1 MSTGPISADRLV
13 RQRTQS
19 TRDYHTHN
27 ARTHAFSVFAQPSTS
42 VAVAVSLSEL
52 TLQPHRFAF
61 DTTGQEAVVVWLL
74 YFANETN
81 GFAAAAERT
90 VDHILSYMR
99 SSPTW
104 AYNGGTRSW
113 GDLGNNGKW
122 MVTSGANFE
131 TRGNMHYRSGL
142 NAIPLLEWYKRNP
155 DDVFLLG
162 IGLGAV
168 AGQMGSIDEN
178 GAPSMMLHMEPHIL
192 DYDPH
197 S

>member
-1 MSTGPISADRLV
+1 M
-13 RQRTQS
+13 
-19 TRDYHTHN
+19 
-27 ARTHAFSVFAQPSTS
+27 
-42 VAVAVSLSEL
+42 
-52 TLQPHRFAF
+52 
-61 DTTGQEAVVVWLL
+61 WLL